1 MKFEYYEELHNY
13 ITTHHNNHKPQLVSD
28 TETRGNEDN
37 YCRRKDVEFHRY
49 RHTDTDTDT
58 DTGKGFIPI
67 PIPIPIPG

>member
-1 MKFEYYEELHNY
+1 MVTVLILPQILPSPHPLTINY
-13 ITTHHNNHKPQLVSD
+13 TCML
-28 TETRGNEDN
+28 
-37 YCRRKDVEFHRY
+37 EFHRY

>member
-37 YCRRKDVEFHRY
+37 YYRRKD
-49 RHTDTDTDT
+49 
-58 DTGKGFIPI
+58 GKQLYSFVPSMTRES
-67 PIPIPIPG
+67 